1 MGHDRTDPAD
11 PNDDE
16 KDRDRLAALE
26 EVSQRLREVTEKVD
40 HLTIALQ
47 SRDVIGQAKGILME
61 RYGLTSEQ
69 AFELLTVTSS
79 NTNTKLLQVAVE
91 LVATGRLSGTP
102 QQ

>member
-1 MGHDRTDPAD
+1 MGHDPNDPAD
-11 PNDDE
+11 GVTG
-16 KDRDRLAALE
+16 RDRLAALE
-26 EVSQRLREVTEKVD
+26 QVSERLREVTEKVE

-61 RYGLTSEQ
+61 RYGLTGEQ

-91 LVATGRLSGTP
+91 LVTTGRLSGTP